1 MILIDTNALI
11 ILILGQINPKLIDTH
26 KRTSIYEE
34 RDYYDILS
42 IINKIEDLVVLPNV
56 WTEVDNLL
64 NGFNGNHKY
73 LHIENIT
80 TVIKKS
86 SEIFLNSIIAVESD
100 SFYNLGLTDS
110 LLLELAKECE
120 LLITSDSSLS
130 DQARAKGIKIFD
142 VVANRN
148 SRLEK

>member
-11 ILILGQINPKLIDTH
+11 IVILGQINPKLIDTH

-34 RDYYDILS
+34 QDYYDILS
-42 IINKIEDLVVLPNV
+42 VINKIENLVVLPNV

-73 LHIENIT
+73 LYIENIT

-110 LLLELAKECE
+110 LLLELAKEYE

-130 DQARAKGIKIFD
+130 DHARAKGIKIFD
-142 VVANRN
+142 VVENRN
-148 SRLEK
+148 FRLQK

>member
-34 RDYYDILS
+34 QDYYDILS

-73 LHIENIT
+73 LYIENIT

-142 VVANRN
+142 VVENRN
-148 SRLEK
+148 RCC